1 MRTLAIQN
9 VVEVNVKFTLKDG
22 RIHKP
27 FAFSFTANR
36 LDQDDITERLES
48 KDKKI
53 KDFMGEVI
61 TDWQGQRLVL
71 EENGEP
77 SPFSPDALLMLLNV
91 AGVASVCFNAYFK
104 ECGAKEKN

>member
-9 VVEVNVKFTLKDG
+9 TVEVNAKFTLKEG
-22 RIHKP
+22 RVSKP
-27 FAFSFTANR
+27 FAFTFTATR
-36 LDQDDITERLES
+36 LEQDDITERLES
-48 KDKKI
+48 KEKRI
-53 KDFMGEVI
+53 KDFMADVM

-77 SPFSPDALLMLLNV
+77 SPFSTEALAMLLNV
-91 AGVASVCFNAYFK
+91 AGVASVCFNAYLK